1 MVRRNT
7 SNTRKKKP
15 QRSRNKSAP
24 NSALNTIDKKVR
36 GANRGVGP
44 IDDPNGPPLPAAA
57 APKVLKQA
65 SGKKNKGVN
74 PINNGDDVP
83 LPG

>member
-24 NSALNTIDKKVR
+24 NSALNTINKKVR
-36 GANRGVGP
+36 GAKRGVDPIDPKGPPLPAAVGP
-44 IDDPNGPPLPAAA
+44 IDDPNDPPLP
-57 APKVLKQA
+57 
-65 SGKKNKGVN
+65 G
-74 PINNGDDVP
+74 
-83 LPG
+83 